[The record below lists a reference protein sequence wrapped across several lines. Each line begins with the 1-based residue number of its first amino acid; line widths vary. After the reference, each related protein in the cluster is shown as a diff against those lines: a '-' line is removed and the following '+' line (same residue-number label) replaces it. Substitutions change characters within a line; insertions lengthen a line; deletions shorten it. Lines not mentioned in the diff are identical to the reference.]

1 MTCRS
6 PARPLSDHNQ
16 SRVDMRHRFQLL
28 LCTCAAS
35 VVAARAFRGPFP
47 SSCGQK
53 LKQHSLIAR
62 PCPLP
67 PRTRTSSKLGRI
79 HTPQII
85 PRGGASTPPG
95 TSMPMADP
103 SVVFDNAPFLQST
116 FIFAITN
123 LLGCVLSLIGK
134 TQIHVDLLGT
144 GSFCLAALPALFGKG
159 AALSRVKISAAAVTL
174 WSVKLAGYL
183 LFRIIKLG
191 EDKRLS
197 DLFAS
202 ASGTISFWVFSL
214 MWGVLCSLPHTLG
227 STSSSPGASAA
238 TIIGAIIYGIGLLV
252 ETTADY
258 QKWMFKADNPGKFCN
273 VGLWSISQHPN
284 WFGNLLI
291 WAGILIM
298 NAPALIDA
306 PAAVAVGENASLFDT
321 VWRYRRLALA
331 CLSPAFM
338 LFLFNGQAD
347 GSLTTTSELAKTKYG
362 SAEYDEY
369 LVSVPK
375 IFPKLF

>member
-1 MTCRS
+1 M
-6 PARPLSDHNQ
+6 L
-16 SRVDMRHRFQLL
+16 
-28 LCTCAAS
+28 
-35 VVAARAFRGPFP
+35 
-47 SSCGQK
+47 
-53 LKQHSLIAR
+53 
-62 PCPLP
+62 
-67 PRTRTSSKLGRI
+67 
-79 HTPQII
+79 
-85 PRGGASTPPG
+85 
-95 TSMPMADP
+95 MADP
-103 SVVFDNAPFLQST
+103 SVVFDNAPFIQST
-116 FIFAITN
+116 SIFTATN
-123 LLGCVLSLIGK
+123 LLGCILSLVGK

-144 GSFCLAALPALFGKG
+144 GSFCLAALPALLGKG

-174 WSVKLAGYL
+174 WSVKLAGFL

-202 ASGTISFWVFSL
+202 ASGTISFWIFSL
-214 MWGVLCSLPHTLG
+214 LWGVLCSLPHALG
-227 STSSSPGASAA
+227 STSSSPGISTV
-238 TIIGAIIYGIGLLV
+238 TITGAVVSGIGLLV
-252 ETTADY
+252 ETMADY

-291 WAGILIM
+291 WAGILII
-298 NAPALIDA
+298 NGPALVDV
-306 PAAVAVGENASLFDT
+306 PAAVAVGENASFFDT

-347 GSLTTTSELAKTKYG
+347 GSLTTTSELAKSKYG
-362 SAEYDEY
+362 SAEYEEY
-369 LVSVPK
+369 LADVPK